1 MKVLQS
7 PVAMDIPS
15 PTVEVDLLKN
25 ATDHDQY
32 NAWIGPFSSTHD
44 VVTELKIAVNWAPA
58 CFSCPRTDLRY
69 ELLQAIKSTLK
80 NCANLAI

>member
-1 MKVLQS
+1 MKELQS
-7 PVAMDIPS
+7 PVLTGHFFTLDI
-15 PTVEVDLLKN
+15 DLLKN
-25 ATDHDQY
+25 ATNQY

-58 CFSCPRTDLRY
+58 CFSYPRTDQRY
-69 ELLQAIKSTLK
+69 ELLQAIESTLR